1 MAVLDAD
8 YARMS
13 EAVAAVFER
22 FPLDVRGRTV
32 LLKPNMVGMYG
43 PETHANTNPA
53 VISALV
59 ERLRADGALV
69 TVGDNPGTSGYG
81 SVEKCARV
89 SGLMDAS
96 QGAFENIATESRRV
110 RLPGMDEEVNVS
122 AKVLD
127 SDIVISV
134 PKFKTHVMTRITGA
148 LKNSYGFVVGGDK
161 ARLHLD
167 HPRYEDFSRVVTEV
181 YRLRVPDLVVMDAVV
196 CIQGNGPTNRFLYHA
211 GKLMA
216 SDNGVA
222 MDSVMARMI
231 GIKPEAVRSITYAG
245 ELGLGPVSVEEITV
259 EGDAGRLKRFRR
271 PVPSVPQRFAGTW
284 VMAFFPD
291 IGRPRFELDES
302 ACDGCGTCGRVCPG
316 EAIEIEHG
324 ADGSGPRYDYSSCI
338 ACYCCMELCPRSAL
352 SLHET
357 ARTKIYRRLGYM

>member
-1 MAVLDAD
+1 
-8 YARMS
+8 MS

-32 LLKPNMVGMYG
+32 LLKPNMVGMYS

-302 ACDGCGTCGRVCPG
+302 ACDGCGTCGRVCPA